1 MYFRGMKKVVPGALV
16 EVAYTLHADGPDGE
30 ELEVCTE
37 EAPFM
42 FRLGEDEALEAFEQ
56 VLLEKREGE
65 PFEVLIACDDAYG
78 KETEDAVLALP
89 KETFKVDG
97 KIDLE
102 VMKPG
107 EVVPMEDGE
116 GQEIIGVVVEVEQDV
131 VYVDFNHP
139 LAGLDL
145 HFEGVVVAIH

>member
-1 MYFRGMKKVVPGALV
+1 MKKVVPGALV

-56 VLLEKREGE
+56 ALLEKREGE

-78 KETEDAVLALP
+78 QETEDAVLALP

-97 KIDLE
+97 KIDLK

-107 EVVPMEDGE
+107 EVVPMED
-116 GQEIIGVVVEVEQDV
+116 
-131 VYVDFNHP
+131 
-139 LAGLDL
+139 
-145 HFEGVVVAIH
+145 

>member
-1 MYFRGMKKVVPGALV
+1 
-16 EVAYTLHADGPDGE
+16 
-30 ELEVCTE
+30 
-37 EAPFM
+37 M

-56 VLLEKREGE
+56 ALLEKREGE

-78 KETEDAVLALP
+78 QETEDAVLALP

-107 EVVPMEDGE
+107 EVVPMEDDE
-116 GQEIIGVVVEVEQDV
+116 GQEIIGVVVEVGQDV
-131 VYVDFNHP
+131 VHVDFNHP